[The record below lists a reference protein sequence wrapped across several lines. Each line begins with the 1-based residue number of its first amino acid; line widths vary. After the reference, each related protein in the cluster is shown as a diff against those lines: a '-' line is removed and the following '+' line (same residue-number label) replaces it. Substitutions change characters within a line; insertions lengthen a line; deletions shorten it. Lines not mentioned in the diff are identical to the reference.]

1 MIQLLIKLSYQTA
14 KRSPVTFFAN
24 ILWIVLGAALGIVS
38 SYTMKL
44 WTNAVTDAQGTGV
57 ITWAIFLPTLI
68 FFLTMTLTGNT
79 QNFAEMLK
87 SAYTYKTNLFYY
99 KEFLKKSETI
109 NQDQYYDNAFYDNY
123 EFVKNNI
130 GRTTNLVAV
139 VFNQLLSAVIDLV
152 FTITA
157 VAFFDFKIIAVLCL
171 LSVALIF
178 LNRYLVGCE
187 LKLNRD
193 YIPDERR
200 ANYYYDLVKGRDSA
214 KELRQNRSGE
224 WFLAKWEQYFLK
236 FKNARFRFE
245 VKNQLLNSLVGALN
259 SMIPFGVAIYLVIL
273 VYQSKIDTGNAI
285 FLYSIT
291 SYINYSIQSVVR
303 VFSRDLNS
311 NYQYVKAYLDF
322 ISHEETK
329 PEAAQTAK
337 EQSGFQQLCLSDVT
351 YRYPNSDHEA
361 VSHVN
366 LTIKKGEVVSI
377 LGYNGSGK
385 TTLSKII
392 CGLLENYTGKVSFNG
407 EDIRGLR
414 SEQYFQNYG
423 VCFQEYTRYSLS
435 VKENVGIGKLSA
447 MDDPATL
454 QTAYQAGNIDAF
466 VDRLPQKYETLLGKE
481 FSEEGT
487 DLSGGQWQRVA
498 IARAYMGAPD
508 LIILDEPTASI
519 DPMEEE
525 KLLEHFRELICGR
538 TAILISHRIGF
549 ARLADRIVIMEDGKV
564 KEEGSHDE
572 LIGRKDGTYR
582 QLFMAQKQTYES
594 GVSANA

>member
-329 PEAAQTAK
+329 PETAQTAK

-361 VSHVN
+361 VS
-366 LTIKKGEVVSI
+366 
-377 LGYNGSGK
+377 
-385 TTLSKII
+385 
-392 CGLLENYTGKVSFNG
+392 
-407 EDIRGLR
+407 
-414 SEQYFQNYG
+414 
-423 VCFQEYTRYSLS
+423 
-435 VKENVGIGKLSA
+435 
-447 MDDPATL
+447 
-454 QTAYQAGNIDAF
+454 
-466 VDRLPQKYETLLGKE
+466 
-481 FSEEGT
+481 
-487 DLSGGQWQRVA
+487 
-498 IARAYMGAPD
+498 
-508 LIILDEPTASI
+508 
-519 DPMEEE
+519 
-525 KLLEHFRELICGR
+525 
-538 TAILISHRIGF
+538 
-549 ARLADRIVIMEDGKV
+549 
-564 KEEGSHDE
+564 
-572 LIGRKDGTYR
+572 R
-582 QLFMAQKQTYES
+582 QSYH
-594 GVSANA
+594 